1 MDPVKFPFAL
11 LGFLGFVAIMP
22 AWVHFSGQYVSG
34 LPDYQS
40 FILQLMMPVM
50 VLLFVVSWIQ
60 PR

>member
-1 MDPVKFPFAL
+1 MNPTKFPFAL

-22 AWVHFSGQYVSG
+22 AWVYFTNQYVAG
-34 LPDYQS
+34 LPDYEA
-40 FILQLMMPVM
+40 FILQLMMPAF